1 MTYTS
6 RTFLEFELE
15 KLKNMSFD
23 IRVFSSYL
31 ISISLAVV
39 LGIGSRRPCLLI
51 HDFYDY
57 RGYLEENSGEMLEYQ
72 YDKSYTPNWY

>member
-1 MTYTS
+1 MIYTS

-39 LGIGSRRPCLLI
+39 LGIGSRRACLLI

-57 RGYLEENSGEMLEYQ
+57 RGDLEENSGRC
-72 YDKSYTPNWY
+72 